1 MIEMKDAYSTAI
13 ASANSNDDALEE
25 KKKAIEERLQTVT
38 KKMRKLKDN
47 AIQIQKDV
55 NKMLTETL
63 EELHSIV
70 QNKSNVL

>member
-63 EELHSIV
+63 EELHIIV
-70 QNKSNVL
+70 